1 MAVFRKTHRNFDPL
15 YGGRSQYTSVTL
27 ASEHQVVTASIDERW
42 ASLGPVS
49 CSFDDLE
56 RFCNMCQA
64 AIWKARKKLRAQ
76 KDKK

>member
-1 MAVFRKTHRNFDPL
+1 MAVFKKTQKNFDLL

-49 CSFDDLE
+49 CSLEDLE
-56 RFCNMCQA
+56 RFCNLCLTS
-64 AIWKARKKLRAQ
+64 IWKARKKLRAQ